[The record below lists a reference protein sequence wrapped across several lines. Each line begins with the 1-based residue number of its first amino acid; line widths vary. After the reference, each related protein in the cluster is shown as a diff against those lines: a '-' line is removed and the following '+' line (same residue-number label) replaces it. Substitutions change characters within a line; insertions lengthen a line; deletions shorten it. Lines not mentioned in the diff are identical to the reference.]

1 MKQVKIAALALAA
14 VFSAPAVMAQ
24 ECLQDQ
30 YGNQYNVTF
39 DAVNKS
45 ITGVATVVQR
55 NNEQWTLSGS
65 YATNKTGTKRKEQQ
79 LTMTDSG
86 NTNQLY
92 MLRGVYPNF
101 AWYYNGA
108 YGAQEGTWVA
118 CGTAV
123 AAKAAKT
130 EGRQGVR

>member
-1 MKQVKIAALALAA
+1 MKQVKIAALALAT
-14 VFSAPAVMAQ
+14 VFCAPAVMAQ

-30 YGNQYNVTF
+30 YGNQYNITV
-39 DAVNKS
+39 DPVNKS

-55 NNEQWTLSGS
+55 NNELWTLSGS

-79 LTMTDSG
+79 LTMTDST

-92 MLRGVYPNF
+92 MLRGIYPNF
-101 AWYYNGA
+101 AWYYNGS
-108 YGAQEGTWVA
+108 YGAQEATWVA
-118 CGTAV
+118 CGTPV
-123 AAKAAKT
+123 TAKAANA

>member
-1 MKQVKIAALALAA
+1 MKQMKIAALALATLL
-14 VFSAPAVMAQ
+14 SAPAVMAQ

-30 YGNQYNVTF
+30 YGNQYNITV

-45 ITGVATVVQR
+45 ISGVATIVQR
-55 NNEQWTLSGS
+55 DNEQWTLSGS
-65 YATNKTGTKRKEQQ
+65 YATNKAGTKRKEQQ
-79 LTMTDSG
+79 LTMADSS
-86 NTNQLY
+86 NSNQLY
-92 MLRGVYPNF
+92 MLRGVYPKF

-123 AAKAAKT
+123 AAKAANGQ
-130 EGRQGVR
+130 GRQGVR